1 MKQRRNN
8 DETTENAR
16 KQSTNER
23 HLLMAYLPIANNEL
37 IELLETIET
46 VEKRPLK
53 GNADAAVE
61 LLTVKTKDNQTVYAL
76 QIRSKI
82 LFFTEDKTNAYNFL
96 RMIEKHG
103 ADYLL

>member
-1 MKQRRNN
+1 M
-8 DETTENAR
+8 
-16 KQSTNER
+16 S
-23 HLLMAYLPIANNEL
+23 YLPIANNEL

-53 GNADAAVE
+53 GNADAFVE
-61 LLTVKTKDNQTVYAL
+61 LITVKPDNNKVVYAL

-82 LFFTEDKTNAYNFL
+82 LFFTENKENAYNFL